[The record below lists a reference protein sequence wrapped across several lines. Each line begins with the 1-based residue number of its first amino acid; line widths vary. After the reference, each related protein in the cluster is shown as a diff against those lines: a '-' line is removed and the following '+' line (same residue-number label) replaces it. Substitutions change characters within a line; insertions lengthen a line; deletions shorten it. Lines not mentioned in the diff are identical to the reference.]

1 MNDPK
6 DLPFTE
12 YLAAYRYGWQAHER
26 LPGRRFEDV
35 EPELRSDW
43 EEWQGQ
49 PAWHRARPTICE
61 AWRRVEQRQAVPPLS
76 PAEPPAW
83 W

>member
-1 MNDPK
+1 MND

-26 LPGRRFEDV
+26 LPGRRFEEA
-35 EPELRSDW
+35 EPELRAGW
-43 EEWQGQ
+43 EGRQGQ
-49 PAWHRARPTICE
+49 PPWHRARPAVQKAWERVGQRE
-61 AWRRVEQRQAVPPLS
+61 AAPPLS